1 MFLFFIPTLKAFE
14 TPAPPAGDGD
24 GAADAPDEFA
34 SADHDAPAAAAAE
47 AEGGADEESKAPPA
61 FYAHAGESQCRM
73 RVPSRGGRGG
83 WARLDE
89 ARETCKTRR
98 ALATTSV
105 RGSGGRDCCVCLLQA
120 ACARGEGLYGGSGGA
135 GNVRGTRGLVVRPT
149 AKEDDAVAP
158 AAREASSPT
167 ALIDAAQRSAITN
180 PATAGG
186 G

>member
-1 MFLFFIPTLKAFE
+1 
-14 TPAPPAGDGD
+14 
-24 GAADAPDEFA
+24 
-34 SADHDAPAAAAAE
+34 
-47 AEGGADEESKAPPA
+47 
-61 FYAHAGESQCRM
+61 M